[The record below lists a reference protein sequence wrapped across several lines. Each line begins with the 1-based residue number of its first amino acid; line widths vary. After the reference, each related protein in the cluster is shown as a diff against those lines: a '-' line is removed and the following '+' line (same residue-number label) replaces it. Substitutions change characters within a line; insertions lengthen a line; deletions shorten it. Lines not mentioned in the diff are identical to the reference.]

1 MNRGWGKNQVLNES
15 PPLPADEYGYEEC
28 EPSPRPESPRLLYGM
43 EWKPAMNVLV
53 KGDHAPLPADRLARK
68 QRIVGRRGGVG
79 QLQLMQNAAMAALEM
94 NHESDDDISNG
105 FRRDNES
112 LSAFY
117 PAQPMS
123 RERTSPRKRAR
134 RASTHSTEPDSAVAA
149 TGKLFENLSTH
160 DDDDKDEDDP
170 VRGLVR
176 RTSRRTSYDSKI
188 KGTNDDFL
196 LLSAYAT
203 NASQARYK

>member
-1 MNRGWGKNQVLNES
+1 MHRGWGKNEVVNES
-15 PPLPADEYGYEEC
+15 PPLPADDYGYEEC
-28 EPSPRPESPRLLYGM
+28 APSTRPESPRLLYGM
-43 EWKPAMNVLV
+43 ESKPSVDALV
-53 KGDHAPLPADRLARK
+53 KGDNTPLPADRLARK

-79 QLQLMQNAAMAALEM
+79 QLQLLQNAARAALET
-94 NHESDDDISNG
+94 NNESDDETVNG
-105 FRRDNES
+105 FRRENIP

-123 RERTSPRKRAR
+123 LERTSPRKRAR
-134 RASTHSTEPDSAVAA
+134 RASTHTTEPDPAVTA
-149 TGKLFENLSTH
+149 TGKLFEGLSTL
-160 DDDDKDEDDP
+160 DDKDDEDP

-203 NASQARYK
+203 NASQTR